1 MSWSWFGLDRAGLL
15 ETQAALPLPLVL
27 CPAALVVFLPG
38 PAGPLVAGRLALG
51 ALEAAAAVLSPAA
64 ALAVSTSLSSAHPV
78 GCS

>member
-1 MSWSWFGLDRAGLL
+1 MSLSWFGLDRAGLL
-15 ETQAALPLPLVL
+15 ETQAALPLLFPPLVVL
-27 CPAALVVFLPG
+27 LPG